1 MAQNDLQKS
10 TVAGSH
16 SQREQTPSATLQA
29 NASLN
34 PTAASGG
41 RIRVIEPFG
50 SADNTVNRTIAH
62 GTSGEDAFRDLQIHH
77 PNANRKA
84 VLAGNAELADRAGV
98 TAATLWRRLDRLRDR
113 GILRAVETR
122 IDWRALGYAVEVSL
136 RFTLDK
142 TNPRAFD
149 EFVAALRQVPEVI
162 EIQSFLGSVDWRA
175 SVIARDMA
183 HWQQVYRDRILTLP
197 HIAELDA
204 LMLVATI
211 KDSGE
216 LAL

>member
-1 MAQNDLQKS
+1 MTFMPDPTDRRILRQLLADSAAAN
-10 TVAGSH
+10 
-16 SQREQTPSATLQA
+16 ATL
-29 NASLN
+29 
-34 PTAASGG
+34 
-41 RIRVIEPFG
+41 
-50 SADNTVNRTIAH
+50 
-62 GTSGEDAFRDLQIHH
+62 
-77 PNANRKA
+77 
-84 VLAGNAELADRAGV
+84 AERAGV
-98 TAATLWRRLDRLRDR
+98 TAASLWRRMERMREAGVLR
-113 GILRAVETR
+113 GVQAR
-122 IDWRALGYAVEVSL
+122 IDWRAMGWAVEVSL

-211 KDSGE
+211 KDSE
-216 LAL
+216 DLAL

>member
-1 MAQNDLQKS
+1 MPDPTDRRILRQLLADPA
-10 TVAGSH
+10 VAN
-16 SQREQTPSATLQA
+16 ATL
-29 NASLN
+29 
-34 PTAASGG
+34 
-41 RIRVIEPFG
+41 
-50 SADNTVNRTIAH
+50 
-62 GTSGEDAFRDLQIHH
+62 
-77 PNANRKA
+77 
-84 VLAGNAELADRAGV
+84 AERAGV
-98 TAATLWRRLDRLRDR
+98 TAASLWRRMERMREAGVLR
-113 GILRAVETR
+113 GVQAR
-122 IDWRALGYAVEVSL
+122 IDWRAMGWAVEVSL

-211 KDSGE
+211 KDSE
-216 LAL
+216 DLAL